1 MVGLLEFRQKLKAF
15 YGNYSTYII
24 PCVRFFTVF
33 LTLTTIN
40 SHIGYMARL
49 DGMTIVLVMSLI
61 GAFLPAGAATFF
73 AAAFTLAHL
82 FSLSMVA
89 AGLAAAAFL
98 LMFCAYY
105 IFGTKD
111 GVLLFLVPVLFVFRI
126 PYLVPVV
133 MGLIG
138 TFFSVIP
145 VSFGVLIYFML
156 HWVKDN
162 ASLMASSSSLS
173 YLQQVS
179 QMTSG
184 VLKNQEMV
192 VTIIA
197 FAATLF
203 VVYLFRRI
211 AMKHSWEIAIGT
223 GSLVNIMILL
233 IGSSSLKLNM
243 SLMPV
248 LFGVLISA
256 GLALVLE
263 FFIFLVDYNSM
274 IRTQFEDDEYY
285 YYVKAVPKLSVAPK
299 ERKVTSIISP
309 KKAMVAQMEEEEE
322 MRRRKVIAQAQAEA
336 LRNTGEFR
344 VNLQVAEYP
353 LSRAGEE
360 AGEANQ
366 KE

>member
-1 MVGLLEFRQKLKAF
+1 
-15 YGNYSTYII
+15 
-24 PCVRFFTVF
+24 
-33 LTLTTIN
+33 
-40 SHIGYMARL
+40 
-49 DGMTIVLVMSLI
+49 
-61 GAFLPAGAATFF
+61 
-73 AAAFTLAHL
+73 
-82 FSLSMVA
+82 
-89 AGLAAAAFL
+89 
-98 LMFCAYY
+98 
-105 IFGTKD
+105 
-111 GVLLFLVPVLFVFRI
+111 
-126 PYLVPVV
+126 
-133 MGLIG
+133 
-138 TFFSVIP
+138 
-145 VSFGVLIYFML
+145 
-156 HWVKDN
+156 
-162 ASLMASSSSLS
+162 
-173 YLQQVS
+173 
-179 QMTSG
+179 
-184 VLKNQEMV
+184 
-192 VTIIA
+192 
-197 FAATLF
+197 
-203 VVYLFRRI
+203 
-211 AMKHSWEIAIGT
+211 MKHSWEIAIGT